1 MLLLT
6 IVNNSYKDYVL
17 NQVKSMGDYLREKKK
32 SINLKIEND
41 ELNECLHIY
50 WEDGDYTEDEV
61 KKLFNYYTANILYG
75 VIINEFLE
83 KRVNKHLNETYNFLN
98 YKDIGI
104 IKKDIYKVLKEEVPI
119 DDTVIY
125 YMNKKNNILD
135 RIIYCIE
142 EGNELN
148 IKGFI
153 DFRSKEIM
161 PQIYMIIEKVVE
173 SYMIEKEYNEFIS
186 LLKYFVEIQESK
198 ADKVDLYIGKRG
210 DSYILRDEFG
220 NNIMET
226 LLDEICENKNIIEVS
241 QDDLVISGLIT
252 MCPKKIVIHSAN
264 RCKNKEL
271 INTLEKVF
279 ENRIFHCSGC
289 NECLMF
295 KEIIEMPIDNNIKV

>member
-17 NQVKSMGDYLREKKK
+17 NQVKSMSEYLREKKK

-41 ELNECLHIY
+41 ELDECIHIY

-98 YKDIGI
+98 YNDISI
-104 IKKDIYKVLKEEVPI
+104 VKKDIYKILKEEVPI

-125 YMNKKNNILD
+125 YMNKKNSILD
-135 RIIYCIE
+135 RIINCIE
-142 EGNELN
+142 ESNVLN
-148 IKGFI
+148 IKGFM
-153 DFRSKEIM
+153 DFRSKELM
-161 PQIYMIIEKVVE
+161 PQIYTIIEKVVE

-198 ADKVDLYIGKRG
+198 AEKVDLYIGKRG

-226 LLDEICENKNIIEVS
+226 LLNEICENKNIVDVS

-279 ENRIFHCSGC
+279 ENRIYHCSGC

>member
-17 NQVKSMGDYLREKKK
+17 NQVKSMGDYLRTKKK
-32 SINLKIEND
+32 SLNLEVEND
-41 ELNECLHIY
+41 ELNECIHIY
-50 WEDGDYTEDEV
+50 WKDGDYTEDEG
-61 KKLFNYYTANILYG
+61 KKLFNYYIANILYG

-83 KRVNKHLNETYNFLN
+83 KKVNKHLNETYNFLN
-98 YKDIGI
+98 YNDVSD
-104 IKKDIYKVLKEEVPI
+104 IKKDIYKVLMEEVPI

-135 RIIYCIE
+135 RIINCIE
-142 EGNELN
+142 EGNEIN

-153 DFRSKEIM
+153 DFRAKELM

-198 ADKVDLYIGKRG
+198 AEKVDLYIGKRG

-226 LLDEICENKNIIEVS
+226 LLNEICENKNIVEVS

-271 INTLEKVF
+271 INTIEKVF
-279 ENRIFHCSGC
+279 ENRIYYCSGC

>member
-17 NQVKSMGDYLREKKK
+17 NQVKSMGEYLRKKKK

-50 WEDGDYTEDEV
+50 WEDGDYTEAEV

-98 YKDIGI
+98 YNDISI
-104 IKKDIYKVLKEEVPI
+104 IKKDIYKILKEEVSI

-135 RIIYCIE
+135 RIINCIE
-142 EGNELN
+142 EGNVLN
-148 IKGFI
+148 IKGFM
-153 DFRSKEIM
+153 DFRSKELM
-161 PQIYMIIEKVVE
+161 PQIYTIIEKVVE

-198 ADKVDLYIGKRG
+198 AEKVDLYIGKRG

-226 LLDEICENKNIIEVS
+226 LLNEICENKNIVDVS

-279 ENRIFHCSGC
+279 ENRIYHCSGC

>member
-1 MLLLT
+1 
-6 IVNNSYKDYVL
+6 
-17 NQVKSMGDYLREKKK
+17 
-32 SINLKIEND
+32 
-41 ELNECLHIY
+41 
-50 WEDGDYTEDEV
+50 
-61 KKLFNYYTANILYG
+61 
-75 VIINEFLE
+75 
-83 KRVNKHLNETYNFLN
+83 
-98 YKDIGI
+98 
-104 IKKDIYKVLKEEVPI
+104 
-119 DDTVIY
+119 
-125 YMNKKNNILD
+125 MNKKNSILD
-135 RIIYCIE
+135 RIINCIE
-142 EGNELN
+142 EGNVLN
-148 IKGFI
+148 IKGFM
-153 DFRSKEIM
+153 DFRSKELM
-161 PQIYMIIEKVVE
+161 PQIYTIIEKVVE

-198 ADKVDLYIGKRG
+198 AEKVDLYIGKRG

-226 LLDEICENKNIIEVS
+226 LLNEICENKNIVDVS

-279 ENRIFHCSGC
+279 ENRIYHCSGC